1 MKVNLATLVAQRV
14 AANTPGI
21 AGRPRRSLARRLVP
35 LGWGIASLACF
46 ISLWE
51 LAWAF
56 GWADPL
62 LLPPPHIFL
71 RNFASQAQYF
81 VPTDVIGETSSTT
94 ALRSLVMTIVATTLR
109 VLSGLV
115 LGFVCSVAMGV
126 AIRYFRL
133 LGNLTLPT
141 ITLLAPISPIAWL
154 PVAIFLFGIGN
165 APAVFMVFI
174 SLFFV
179 MTVSTISQIDNVSR
193 THLHVAAVMGATRAQ
208 TFRHVILPAI
218 LPSLFMVLRMNLF
231 GAWMVVL
238 VAEATG
244 VGSGLG
250 QVVMLARNTFN
261 SSLSFFTMTLIGV
274 TGFAFDVALRLVQR
288 KVLFWVPGNGLGGMK

>member
-1 MKVNLATLVAQRV
+1 
-14 AANTPGI
+14 
-21 AGRPRRSLARRLVP
+21 VP

-208 TFRHVILPAI
+208 TFRHVILPGALPYI
-218 LPSLFMVLRMNLF
+218 LTGLRLGLAQAWRVLVGVEMLAAVPWGLGWMIF
-231 GAWMVVL
+231 GAREFL
-238 VAEATG
+238 NTD
-244 VGSGLG
+244 
-250 QVVMLARNTFN
+250 VMLAGVAV
-261 SSLSFFTMTLIGV
+261 IGII
-274 TGFAFDVALRLVQR
+274 GLALEKLVFQKLEDYTVVR
-288 KVLFWVPGNGLGGMK
+288 WGMMR